1 MTILRHTSSDYEA
14 DLEELRRRLLKMAG
28 RVDTMIS
35 QSVKSLVNRDSDL
48 ASETIRMDA
57 QVNTDEV
64 ELDRM
69 CMALLACRQPMAS
82 DLRFI
87 TITLKMVTDLERIA
101 DLAVNICERSIQLK
115 PRAVPAPYIDIPQMD
130 TIVRSM
136 LEEAIKA
143 FIERDIQAATLLL
156 DRDDEVDELYHKVFR
171 HILELMNEGLDLTD
185 GIALQSVAKVLER
198 MGDHVTN
205 LAEHV
210 IFMVGG
216 EDVRHEGKLMESQP
230 AEG

>member
-35 QSVKSLVNRDSDL
+35 QSVQSLVNRDSDL

-115 PRAVPAPYIDIPQMD
+115 PRSVPAPYIDIPQMD

-171 HILELMNEGLDLTD
+171 HILELMNGGLDLTD

-216 EDVRHEGKLMESQP
+216 EDVRHEGKLMES
-230 AEG
+230 

>member
-1 MTILRHTSSDYEA
+1 
-14 DLEELRRRLLKMAG
+14 
-28 RVDTMIS
+28 
-35 QSVKSLVNRDSDL
+35 
-48 ASETIRMDA
+48 
-57 QVNTDEV
+57 
-64 ELDRM
+64 
-69 CMALLACRQPMAS
+69 MALLACRQPMAS

-115 PRAVPAPYIDIPQMD
+115 PRTVPAPYIDIPQMD
-130 TIVRSM
+130 AIVRSM

-156 DRDDEVDELYHKVFR
+156 DRDDEVDGLYHKVFR

>member
-1 MTILRHTSSDYEA
+1 
-14 DLEELRRRLLKMAG
+14 
-28 RVDTMIS
+28 
-35 QSVKSLVNRDSDL
+35 
-48 ASETIRMDA
+48 MDA
-57 QVNTDEV
+57 
-64 ELDRM
+64 
-69 CMALLACRQPMAS
+69 
-82 DLRFI
+82 
-87 TITLKMVTDLERIA
+87 
-101 DLAVNICERSIQLK
+101 
-115 PRAVPAPYIDIPQMD
+115 
-130 TIVRSM
+130 IVRSM

-216 EDVRHEGKLMESQP
+216 EDVRHEGKLMES
-230 AEG
+230 

>member
-14 DLEELRRRLLKMAG
+14 DLEELRRRLLMMAG

-35 QSVKSLVNRDSDL
+35 QSVQSLVNRDSDL

-115 PRAVPAPYIDIPQMD
+115 PRTVPAPYIDIPQMD
-130 TIVRSM
+130 AIVRSM

-216 EDVRHEGKLMESQP
+216 EDVRHEGKLMVSQP

>member
-35 QSVKSLVNRDSDL
+35 QSVQSLVNRDSDL

-115 PRAVPAPYIDIPQMD
+115 LRTCQRRTSIYRKWTSLYGVCWRRRSRHSSSEIFRQPRCCS
-130 TIVRSM
+130 IVTMRSM
-136 LEEAIKA
+136 SSITKCFDTSL
-143 FIERDIQAATLLL
+143 
-156 DRDDEVDELYHKVFR
+156 
-171 HILELMNEGLDLTD
+171 
-185 GIALQSVAKVLER
+185 S
-198 MGDHVTN
+198 
-205 LAEHV
+205 
-210 IFMVGG
+210 
-216 EDVRHEGKLMESQP
+216 
-230 AEG
+230 